1 MRFEL
6 RPGVRRLFRLA
17 PQTSDRI
24 RAEFDDELEA
34 LIASRVDHLMQQ
46 GMSADDARR
55 EALRRLGSTLAE
67 VRDNLRTSAHQRGRK
82 MSLIDWMESIAQDI
96 RYAAR
101 GLARRPVFSV
111 VAVATLAVGIGA
123 TTAIFSAVN
132 ALLLRPL
139 PYARPDELMKVS
151 VVMPGRGDRPTNFD
165 QQWSYPKFKF
175 FRDAQRAFSELA
187 LYEDIQ
193 TILTDGDAERVN
205 AERVGATYL
214 RVLGLKPVVGHDFDR
229 GLDASPGAV
238 HQAMLSY
245 DLWRHRYNSDPT
257 IIGRTVQ
264 TGAAAWT
271 IIGVTPPGFKG
282 LTGQA
287 QIFTL
292 LTAMTAEDLADAQLY
307 NYWLVARR
315 APGVTAAQAEAAT
328 AELGP
333 RVSDAFP
340 SKYQPGPWG
349 ALAVPLDDARLEPS
363 IKRSLLILFAS
374 VGFVLLIACVNV
386 ASLLLGRAGARG
398 REIAVRL
405 ALGAGRGRLVRL
417 LVTESLL
424 LALIGAVAS
433 VGVAWI
439 GVRALSTIDPAT
451 TLRVSRETGFGAMA
465 FSGIALDWRALA
477 FALGVSVAV
486 GILFGL
492 APAGATRAEL
502 TEALKSGRAS
512 SGTRAP
518 ITRRLLVLTEVA
530 LAVVLLAGAGL
541 MIRTLGNLLRV
552 NPGFEAERVL
562 SFRLS
567 VLRGGDSRDSLPGF
581 YQQLAERLRGVAGVT
596 DVALGSCAPLTGGCA
611 STLFGRLDRPKV
623 EGGLMPRI
631 RVEWVSTSWFSTM
644 RVPLKRGR
652 GFTDADRVGAAKVTI
667 LNEAAA
673 RAFFPNEDP
682 IGKRIT
688 IGMRDVGDVE
698 VIGVAGDMRI
708 NIDSAA
714 PPSALAPI
722 LQAPRLSML
731 IFVRSTREPG
741 SLVPDVRNAVRD
753 VAPRAP
759 IWDMQSLTAREA
771 AATAKTRFSTTLLV
785 LFAGTALL
793 LAAIGIYGVM
803 ALAVAARTREIG
815 IRMALGADGRR
826 IERAVIGEGMALVGA
841 GAVIGL
847 GAAIASTRVLGSL
860 LFDLSPTDPLTYAA
874 IIALIGVTAV
884 AASWVP
890 ARRAASVDPLASL
903 RAE

>member
-6 RPGVRRLFRLA
+6 RPGVRRLFRIG
-17 PQTSDRI
+17 PQTSERI

-34 LIASRVDHLMQQ
+34 LIASRVDHLMRQ
-46 GMSADDARR
+46 GMSADEARR
-55 EALRRLGSTLAE
+55 EALRRLGSSLAE
-67 VRDNLRTSAHQRGRK
+67 VRDNLRASAKERNRQMRFTD
-82 MSLIDWMESIAQDI
+82 SIESIAQDV

-101 GLARRPVFSV
+101 GLMRRPVFTV

-139 PYARPDELMKVS
+139 PYAHPDELMQVS
-151 VVMPGRGDRPTNFD
+151 VVMPGSGDRPTNFD

-175 FRDAQRAFSELA
+175 FRDAQHAFSGLA

-193 TILTDGDAERVN
+193 TTLTDGDAERVN

-214 RVLGLKPVVGHDFDR
+214 RVLGLKPAIGHDFDR
-229 GLDASPGAV
+229 GLDASPGAA
-238 HQAMLSY
+238 HEAMLSY
-245 DLWRHRYNSDPT
+245 DLWRRRYNADPT
-257 IIGRTVQ
+257 IVGRTVQ
-264 TGAAAWT
+264 TGAASWT
-271 IIGVTPPGFKG
+271 VIGVTPPGFRG

-315 APGVTAAQAEAAT
+315 APGVTAAQAEAET
-328 AELGP
+328 ALLGP

-340 SKYQPGPWG
+340 SKFQPAPWG

-417 LVTESLL
+417 LLTESLL
-424 LALIGAVAS
+424 LALLGAVAS

-465 FSGIALDWRALA
+465 FSSIVLDWRALA

-492 APAGATRAEL
+492 APAGSTRTDL

-518 ITRRLLVLTEVA
+518 ITRRVLVLTEVA

-552 NPGFEAERVL
+552 NPGFDAEHVL

-567 VLRGGDSRDSLPGF
+567 VQRGSRDSLPGF
-581 YQQLAERLRGVAGVT
+581 YQQLAERLRVVPGVT

-611 STLFGRLDRPKV
+611 STLFGRLDQPKV
-623 EGGLMPRI
+623 EGLMPRI

-644 RVPLKRGR
+644 HVPLKRGR
-652 GFTDADRVGAAKVTI
+652 GFTDADRVGAPKVTI

-688 IGMRDVGDVE
+688 IGMRDLGDVE
-698 VIGVAGDMRI
+698 VIGIAGDMRI

-722 LQAPRLSML
+722 LQAPRLSMM

-759 IWDMQSLTAREA
+759 VYDMQSLTAREA
-771 AATAKTRFSTTLLV
+771 AATAQTRFSTTLLV

-826 IERAVIGEGMALVGA
+826 IERAVIGEGMGLVGA

-847 GAAIASTRVLGSL
+847 VAAIASTRVLRSF
-860 LFDLSPTDPLTYAA
+860 LFDLSPTDPITYAA

-890 ARRAASVDPLASL
+890 ARRAANVDPLASL

>member
-17 PQTSDRI
+17 PQTSERI
-24 RAEFDDELEA
+24 RAEYDDELAA
-34 LIASRVDHLMQQ
+34 LIASRVENLMEQ

-55 EALRRLGSTLAE
+55 EAMRRLGSTLAD
-67 VRDNLRTSAHQRGRK
+67 VRDNLRTSANQRGRK
-82 MSLIDWMESIAQDI
+82 MSLIEWIESIAQDV
-96 RYAAR
+96 RYAVR
-101 GLARRPVFSV
+101 GLVRRPVFTAI
-111 VAVATLAVGIGA
+111 AVATLAVGIGA

-139 PYARPDELMKVS
+139 PYPHPDELMKIS
-151 VVMPGRGDRPTNFD
+151 VVMPGRGDRPTNYD
-165 QQWSYPKFKF
+165 QQWSYPKFRF
-175 FRDAQRAFSELA
+175 FREAQRAFSELA

-193 TILTDGDAERVN
+193 TTLTDGDAERVN

-214 RVLGLKPVVGHDFDR
+214 RVIGLKPVVGTDFDR
-229 GLDASPGAV
+229 RLDASPGAAR
-238 HQAMLSY
+238 QALLSY
-245 DLWRHRYNSDPT
+245 DLWRHRYNADPS
-257 IIGRTVQ
+257 IVGRTVQ
-264 TGAAAWT
+264 TAGASWT
-271 IIGVTPPGFKG
+271 VIGVTPPGFKG

-307 NYWLVARR
+307 NYWLVGRR
-315 APGVTAAQAEAAT
+315 RPGVTAAQAEAAT
-328 AELGP
+328 AVLGP

-340 SKYQPGPWG
+340 SEFQPGPWG

-363 IKRSLLILFAS
+363 IRRSLLILFAS

-386 ASLLLGRAGARG
+386 ASLLLGRAGSRG

-417 LVTESLL
+417 LVTESIL
-424 LALIGAVAS
+424 LALIGAIVSMVVAW
-433 VGVAWI
+433 VGVR
-439 GVRALSTIDPAT
+439 VLSTIDPAT
-451 TLRVSRETGFGAMA
+451 TLRLGRETGFGAMA
-465 FSGIALDWRALA
+465 FSNIALDWRALA
-477 FALGVSVAV
+477 FALGLSVAV

-492 APAGATRAEL
+492 APAGFTRAEL
-502 TEALKSGRAS
+502 TEELKSGRT
-512 SGTRAP
+512 SGARARAP
-518 ITRRLLVLTEVA
+518 ITRRVLVLTEVA

-552 NPGFEAERVL
+552 NPGFDAENVL

-567 VLRGGDSRDSLPGF
+567 MQRSSRDSVLDF
-581 YQQLAERLRGVAGVT
+581 YQQLAERLRAVPGVT
-596 DVALGSCAPLTGGCA
+596 NVALGSCAPLTGGCS

-623 EGGLMPRI
+623 VEGMMPRI
-631 RVEWVSTSWFSTM
+631 RIEWVSTSWFPTM

-652 GFTDADRVGAAKVTI
+652 EFTDADRPGTPNVTI

-682 IGKRIT
+682 IGKHIL
-688 IGMRDVGDVE
+688 IGMRGLNDVE
-698 VIGVAGDMRI
+698 VIGISGDVRI

-714 PPSALAPI
+714 PPAVLLPI
-722 LQAPRLSML
+722 LQAPRLQVMS
-731 IFVRSTREPG
+731 FVRSTRDVG
-741 SLVPDVRNAVRD
+741 SLAAEIRTAVRD

-759 IWDMQSLTAREA
+759 VYDMQTLTAREA
-771 AATAKTRFSTTLLV
+771 AATARTRFSTTLLV

-803 ALAVAARTREIG
+803 SLAVSARTREIG

-841 GAVIGL
+841 GALIGL
-847 GAAIASTRVLGSL
+847 AAAIATTRVLGSL
-860 LFDLSPTDPLTYAA
+860 LFDLSPTDPVTYAA
-874 IIALIGVTAV
+874 IIAVIGLTAV
-884 AASWVP
+884 AASWIP
-890 ARRAASVDPLASL
+890 ARRAANVDPLASL

>member
-6 RPGVRRLFRLA
+6 RPGVRRLFRLS
-17 PQTSDRI
+17 PSTSERI

-34 LIASRVDHLMQQ
+34 VIASRVDHLVRH
-46 GMSADDARR
+46 GMSPDDARR
-55 EALRRLGSTLAE
+55 EALRRLGSALDD
-67 VRDNLRTSAHQRGRK
+67 VRDSLRTSAIQRGRK
-82 MSLIDWMESIAQDI
+82 MSLTDWIESIAQDVH
-96 RYAAR
+96 YAAR
-101 GLARRPVFSV
+101 GLARRPVFTV
-111 VAVATLAVGIGA
+111 VAVATLAIGIGA

-139 PYARPDELMKVS
+139 PYAHPDELMKVS
-151 VVMPGRGDRPTNFD
+151 IVMPGRGDRPTNFD

-193 TILTDGDAERVN
+193 TTLTDGDAERVN

-214 RVLGLKPVVGHDFDR
+214 RVLGLKPAVGHDFDR
-229 GLDASPGAV
+229 SLDASPGAAR
-238 HQAMLSY
+238 QALLSY
-245 DLWRHRYNSDPT
+245 DLWRHRYNADPS
-257 IIGRTVQ
+257 IVGRTVQ
-264 TGAAAWT
+264 TGAATWT

-292 LTAMTAEDLADAQLY
+292 LTAMTADDLADAQLH

-315 APGVTAAQAEAAT
+315 ASRVTAAQAAAAT
-328 AELGP
+328 AVLGP
-333 RVSDAFP
+333 RISDAFP
-340 SKYQPGPWG
+340 SKFQPAPWG
-349 ALAVPLDDARLEPS
+349 ALAVPLDDARIEPT

-424 LALIGAVAS
+424 LALIGAVVS
-433 VGVAWI
+433 VGVAWV
-439 GVRALSTIDPAT
+439 GVRALATIDPAT
-451 TLRVSRETGFGAMA
+451 TLRVSRESGFGAMA
-465 FSGIALDWRALA
+465 FSSIALDWRALA
-477 FALGVSVAV
+477 FALGLSVTV

-502 TEALKSGRAS
+502 TDALKSGRV
-512 SGTRAP
+512 SGAGARAP

-552 NPGFEAERVL
+552 NPGFDAEHVL

-567 VLRGGDSRDSLPGF
+567 LQSASRDSVIGF
-581 YQQLAERLRGVAGVT
+581 YQQLADRLRAVPGAT
-596 DVALGSCAPLTGGCA
+596 SVALGSCAPLTGGCS
-611 STLFGRLDRPKV
+611 STLFARLDRPKV
-623 EGGLMPRI
+623 ESGLMPRI
-631 RVEWVSTSWFSTM
+631 RIEWVSTSWFSTM

-652 GFTDADRVGAAKVTI
+652 GFTEADRAGAPDVTI
-667 LNEAAA
+667 LNEASA

-682 IGKRIT
+682 IGKHIL
-688 IGMRDVGDVE
+688 IGLRGLDDVE
-698 VIGVAGDMRI
+698 VIGVAGDVRI
-708 NIDSAA
+708 DIDSVA
-714 PPSALAPI
+714 PPAVLLPI
-722 LQAPRLSML
+722 LAAPRLQTM
-731 IFVRSTREPG
+731 IFVRSTRDPA
-741 SLVPDVRNAVRD
+741 SLAPDVRNAVRD

-759 IWDMQSLTAREA
+759 VYDMQSLTAREA

-785 LFAGTALL
+785 VFAVTALL

-826 IERAVIGEGMALVGA
+826 IERAVIGEGMGLVA
-841 GAVIGL
+841 VGAVIGL
-847 GAAIASTRVLGSL
+847 GAAIVSTRVMRSL
-860 LFDLSPTDPLTYAA
+860 LFDLSPTDPITYGAIVVLIVITAA
-874 IIALIGVTAV
+874 

-890 ARRAASVDPLASL
+890 ARRAANVDPLASL
-903 RAE
+903 RSE